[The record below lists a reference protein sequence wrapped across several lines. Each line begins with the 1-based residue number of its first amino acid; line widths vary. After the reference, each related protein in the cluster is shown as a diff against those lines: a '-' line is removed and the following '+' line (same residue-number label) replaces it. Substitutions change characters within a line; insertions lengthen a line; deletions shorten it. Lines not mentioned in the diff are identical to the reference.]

1 MEANNIFDVL
11 EFLNKEGYDI
21 TCYQFWNQGNNEK
34 LPYILDSF
42 NNNNKMKLPKGKYLF
57 VWPKERTNHAKELK
71 NILTPVADLMDRNNE
86 RVLIY
91 SIPDVVW
98 G

>member
-11 EFLNKEGYDI
+11 EFLNKEDYDI
-21 TCYQFWNQGNNEK
+21 TCYQFWKQSNDEK

-57 VWPKERTNHAKELK
+57 VWPKEKTKHAKELK
-71 NILTPVADLMDRNNE
+71 KILTPVADLIDRNNE

-91 SIPDVVW
+91 SIPDVV
-98 G
+98 